1 MRAPRALACS
11 SSSTSRI
18 AAPSAITNPARSMLN
33 GRDARVGSS
42 RSSTRARIAQ
52 KPARITGTIDDSV
65 PPATITSASS
75 RLITSA
81 ASPIEW
87 VPLAQAE
94 TMQWLMPRMPNMVAM
109 WLVVV
114 SISML
119 GSQWGETRA
128 GPRSSSTC
136 CSSMIR
142 GRPPAALPRMTPVR
156 VGSVTS
162 KFASFSASTAAATPK
177 CTSRLTLR
185 ASLADI
191 AMFGSKSLTSAAIDT
206 GKLSASNARM
216 KSTPLLPATR
226 LDQVVGTSLPTGVTA
241 PRPVITARR
250 IGRWDGGGV
259 SRVALLADLT
269 LADHHVLGGGQVLEA
284 DRPARMQAIRRDA
297 DLGAHAVLAAVGEAG
312 RRVHVHGRG
321 VHLAGEPLGGGLVL
335 GDDRLGMARAVAGDV
350 LERAVQRR
358 HHAHAHLHV
367 QELGRPRVLAVQ
379 QLDALRLQRCDQLR

>member
-1 MRAPRALACS
+1 M
-11 SSSTSRI
+11 
-18 AAPSAITNPARSMLN
+18 
-33 GRDARVGSS
+33 
-42 RSSTRARIAQ
+42 
-52 KPARITGTIDDSV
+52 
-65 PPATITSASS
+65 ITSASS

-142 GRPPAALPRMTPVR
+142 GSPPAALPRMTPVR

-162 KFASFSASTAAATPK
+162 KLASLNASTAAATPK

-185 ASLADI
+185 ISLGDI
-191 AMFGSKSLTSAAIDT
+191 AAAGSKSLTSAAIDT

-269 LADHHVLGGGQVLEA
+269 LADHHVLGGGQVIEA

-312 RRVHVHGRG
+312 RRVDVHGRG

-367 QELGRPRVLAVQ
+367 QELRRPRVLAVQ
-379 QLDALRLQRCDQLR
+379 QLDALRLQRCDQLRQEVVFAV

>member
-1 MRAPRALACS
+1 
-11 SSSTSRI
+11 
-18 AAPSAITNPARSMLN
+18 
-33 GRDARVGSS
+33 S
-42 RSSTRARIAQ
+42 RSSTSARIAQ
-52 KPARITGTIDDSV
+52 NPAKITGTIDDSV
-65 PPATITSASS
+65 PPAMITSASS
-75 RLITSA
+75 RLMTSA

-94 TMQWLMPRMPNMVAM
+94 TMQWLTPRAPNMVAM
-109 WLVVV
+109 WLVGV
-114 SISML
+114 SISMF
-119 GSQWGETRA
+119 GSQCGDTRP

-142 GRPPAALPRMTPVR
+142 GSPPAALPRMTPVR

-162 KFASFSASTAAATPK
+162 KPASFSASTAAVTAK

-185 ASLADI
+185 ASLAAI
-191 AMFGSKSLTSAAIDT
+191 AIVASKSLTSAAIDT

-250 IGRWDGGGV
+250 IGRWDGGGP

-269 LADHHVLGGGQVLEA
+269 LADHHILGRRQVFEA
-284 DRPARMQAIRRDA
+284 DRPACVQPVRRDA

-312 RRVHVHGRG
+312 GRVDVHGGG

-335 GDDRLGMARAVAGDV
+335 GDDRLGMAGAVEG
-350 LERAVQRR
+350 
-358 HHAHAHLHV
+358 
-367 QELGRPRVLAVQ
+367 
-379 QLDALRLQRCDQLR
+379 